1 MGSKTDSAEVEYV
14 HGRAKIDDFK
24 KNGVKYYKNNTCKT
38 SFNRNHS
45 NWPWITKTNLSNNI
59 LVNKSQAVHIDDFKN
74 QEESTEDI
82 PKHED
87 ANRTFVNS
95 KTTDETLKRTKSN
108 VPIDVPPTVTNK
120 EELKSTSSW
129 RKRFKPKILDL

>member
-1 MGSKTDSAEVEYV
+1 MELKAQPYKYAERNVRGLALIVTAEE
-14 HGRAKIDDFK
+14 RKQSEAID
-24 KNGVKYYKNNTCKT
+24 
-38 SFNRNHS
+38 
-45 NWPWITKTNLSNNI
+45 
-59 LVNKSQAVHIDDFKN
+59 IDDFKN